1 MFQGI
6 KNGWDL
12 IKESIKVFNNHP
24 KFIVPL
30 LITWVIYTPMVLYL
44 KYGLNWDAYTT
55 SQVLVIV
62 FGVILIFA
70 FLLAFSCS
78 MLLELIQQLE
88 TGEQMNL
95 LKAFANTVGKNIIK
109 ILPLVLV
116 WAVIWFV
123 LTVLQ
128 ALLSK
133 KRSSEKESFT
143 AENAAKT
150 LAGYQSFSISR
161 AFFEALRK
169 GVRMVMFLILP
180 AIAWENL
187 GFWKATKKGIAVFK
201 AHLSEFVTGFVLTEG
216 VALLIFLLPA
226 LLFYITGEM
235 KITLP
240 DYVWVITIVYIA
252 FAWSY
257 SIYLEQM
264 FTAELYLWNMKWE
277 KEVAKAQAEG
287 KPIPSMRE
295 VPRPSVL
302 DEVHELINK
311 PE

>member
-252 FAWSY
+252 F
-257 SIYLEQM
+257 LELLHLFRTDVYRRIVFM
-264 FTAELYLWNMKWE
+264 EYEVGKGSCELKQKGSRFLQCERFLGHQY
-277 KEVAKAQAEG
+277 
-287 KPIPSMRE
+287 
-295 VPRPSVL
+295 
-302 DEVHELINK
+302 
-311 PE
+311 